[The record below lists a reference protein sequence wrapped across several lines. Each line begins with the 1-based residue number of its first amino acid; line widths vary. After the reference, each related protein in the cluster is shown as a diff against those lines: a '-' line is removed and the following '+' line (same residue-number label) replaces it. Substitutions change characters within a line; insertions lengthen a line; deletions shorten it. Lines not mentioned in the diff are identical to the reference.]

1 MRSRL
6 GTEVGGPH
14 RRSVRVAEVGP
25 ELERVSKRVGN
36 YQYSPQMGMLI
47 NQLWVR

>member
-25 ELERVSKRVGN
+25 ELERVSKRVGD
-36 YQYSPQMGMLI
+36 YQSHPLWGLLFD
-47 NQLWVR
+47 QLWVE